1 MLKIYVN
8 ISQMPKV
15 IQVRNVPDDV
25 YLEAKAR
32 AARAGLSLSD
42 FLLQELAQ
50 SLAVPPVDVVLAR
63 IAGGSPGACRV
74 SGRSGAGRTRAAVRV
89 ADAPVMVEILPTC
102 ARTD

>member
-8 ISQMPKV
+8 ISQMPKT

-42 FLLQELAQ
+42 YLLRKLEHAL
-50 SLAVPPVDVVLAR
+50 SVPSVEAVLAR
-63 IAGGSPGACRV
+63 IAGRSRPALAESPAEV
-74 SGRSGAGRTRAAVRV
+74 VRAER
-89 ADAPVMVEILPTC
+89 EL
-102 ARTD
+102 R